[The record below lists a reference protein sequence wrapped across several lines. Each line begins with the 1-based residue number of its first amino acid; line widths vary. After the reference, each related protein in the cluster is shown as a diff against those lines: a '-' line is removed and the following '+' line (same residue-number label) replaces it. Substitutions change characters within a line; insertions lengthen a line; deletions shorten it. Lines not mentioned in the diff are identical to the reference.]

1 MIVYL
6 FICLFIDIYIDVV
19 VGTGKK
25 KDTKGKKTDSKKTDE
40 SDEEDEKDEP
50 AKGKKKET
58 KRKKGGESD
67 AEDVSTQS
75 KFPMKQTFYNYLC
88 NYLLCIDIYKWY
100 GCCVCRQEN
109 QEVSSWNTVIFHLY
123 VYPHVVACV
132 WRICDFVY
140 HSFFLTSG
148 LFIYPVG
155 EYIKL
160 YHLLLPFKDTMN
172 KPGRPN
178 KELSM
183 IRKEATDAWEELVKT
198 NVDVSDLPKPF
209 WTFKKVCSSAY
220 D

>member
-1 MIVYL
+1 M
-6 FICLFIDIYIDVV
+6 VV
-19 VGTGKK
+19 VFA
-25 KDTKGKKTDSKKTDE
+25 GKKTKKSRVEIQSSSISTFIHM
-40 SDEEDEKDEP
+40 S
-50 AKGKKKET
+50 
-58 KRKKGGESD
+58 SHVF
-67 AEDVSTQS
+67 DV
-75 KFPMKQTFYNYLC
+75 F
-88 NYLLCIDIYKWY
+88 
-100 GCCVCRQEN
+100 
-109 QEVSSWNTVIFHLY
+109 VILFIIH
-123 VYPHVVACV
+123 
-132 WRICDFVY
+132 
-140 HSFFLTSG
+140 FLTSG